1 MINENARN
9 DFVGRIETTVA
20 EPSTGLRR
28 SVGFYGLMFISLGS
42 IIGSGWLLGALN
54 AAKVAGPASILSWAL
69 AAGMLALL
77 ALTYAELGATYPV
90 AGGAARFPY
99 YSHGPIAGFTAGWA
113 SWLQAVF
120 IAPIEVLAVITYVNS
135 VGWVNTHFN
144 MLNKVGDNAGLL
156 NEVGLVVAIVLMLLF
171 TAVNLAGTKF
181 LSDSNVIVVLWK
193 TAVPILAIGAV
204 AALRFNSENFHAGGG
219 FMPFGFHGV
228 FAALAGGVVF
238 ALQGFEQAVQL
249 AGEARNPKRDVSRA
263 ILAAMAI
270 GAVLYSLLQ
279 VVMIAALEP
288 RNIATNWARPLGADP
303 SDYGAW
309 YTIALAVGAGWL
321 AKLLIVDAIISPA
334 GTGVVYVATSSRLS
348 YALGEKREMP
358 AALVATNRK
367 GVPVVSIVVSAV
379 VGLLAFGPFK
389 SWGALV
395 TVITATTA
403 IMYAF
408 APVSLAALHKLDGP
422 RTTNY
427 RMPLP
432 KFLLP
437 AAFCSA
443 NLIIYW
449 GGFDTTWKLVSAIAA
464 GLVLFTVG
472 AWRRKTG
479 AQRTIRNAI
488 WIAPWL
494 GGHVLIGMLG
504 RYGNG
509 SKGVLPDW
517 VDIAVVIIFA
527 LAIYYWAV
535 SLALTKEESAAAVSA
550 QPLCTKSGKSDL
562 FLCGLCVSL
571 RPSALKRPI
580 NAENTE
586 IRRGPQ
592 RKDFHPTR
600 FFVQSSAQPLFL
612 KSLKS
617 LLDTVSTVTR

>member
-1 MINENARN
+1 MINENAQN
-9 DFVGRIETTVA
+9 DFAGRVDTKAADRTA
-20 EPSTGLRR
+20 GLHR
-28 SVGFYGLMFISLGS
+28 SVGFYGLMFVSLGS

-54 AAKVAGPASILSWAL
+54 AAKVAGPAAILSWIL

-113 SWLQAVF
+113 AWLQSVF
-120 IAPIEVLAVITYVNS
+120 VAPIEVLAVITYVNS
-135 VGWVNTHFN
+135 IGWVNTHFN
-144 MLNKVGDNAGLL
+144 MLNKIGNNAGLL
-156 NEVGLVVAIVLMLLF
+156 NEAGLVIAIILMLLF
-171 TAVNLAGTKF
+171 TTVNLAGAKF
-181 LSDSNVIVVLWK
+181 LSDSNVIVVIWK
-193 TAVPILAIGAV
+193 TAVPVLAIGAV
-204 AALRFNSENFHAGGG
+204 AALRFNGENFHAGGG

-228 FAALAGGVVF
+228 FAALTGGVVF

-263 ILAAMAI
+263 ILSAMAI

-279 VVMIAALEP
+279 VVMIGALEP
-288 RNIATNWARPLGADP
+288 RNIATNWTRPLGTDP

-334 GTGVVYVATSSRLS
+334 GTGVVYVATSSRLA
-348 YALGEKREMP
+348 YALGEEREMP
-358 AALVATNRK
+358 PALVATNRK
-367 GVPVVSIVVSAV
+367 GVPVVSILVSTV

-408 APVSLAALHKLDGP
+408 APVSLAVLHKLDGS
-422 RTTNY
+422 RTRNY
-427 RMPLP
+427 RMPMPGL
-432 KFLLP
+432 LLP

-449 GGFDTTWKLVSAIAA
+449 GGFDTTWKLATAIAV
-464 GLVLFTVG
+464 GLALFTVG
-472 AWRRKTG
+472 AWRGRTG

-488 WIAPWL
+488 WIGPWL
-494 GGHVLIGMLG
+494 GGQVLIGLLG

-509 SKGVLPDW
+509 SKSFLPAW
-517 VDIAVVIIFA
+517 VDIAVVIVFA
-527 LAIYYWAV
+527 LEIFYWAV
-535 SLALTKEESAAAVSA
+535 SLALTGEESAAAVMKDT
-550 QPLCTKSGKSDL
+550 QQ
-562 FLCGLCVSL
+562 L
-571 RPSALKRPI
+571 RSVP
-580 NAENTE
+580 
-586 IRRGPQ
+586 
-592 RKDFHPTR
+592 D
-600 FFVQSSAQPLFL
+600 
-612 KSLKS
+612 
-617 LLDTVSTVTR
+617 